1 MANTGKNKQSLCLSV
16 AMIVRNEADVIAQ
29 SIQSVRAIADEI
41 VVLDTGSNDQTVKI
55 AEQFGARVV
64 QCEWSDDF
72 SAARNRLMSE
82 CRGKWILW
90 LDAGE
95 CLVSDS
101 APLLRVCVE
110 QEAEPDKAYLV
121 LVDVPPVAEGGSNE
135 QIAQARLLPNLAEL
149 RFEGRVRETI
159 FPAIERAGLKISSA
173 SAMLRRHARHHDVA
187 RKTRNAQRD
196 LRLIKLE
203 PTAAES
209 VHLLIAKGEAL
220 SNLDRQD
227 EAAAAFRQAIDI
239 AIAKKGSA
247 DMLSADI
254 LSAYYGLLT
263 THDANPS
270 QKQMDICMEALNLF
284 PLDAQLLCALGNYL
298 QAQNHIDLA
307 ARAFASAVEHG
318 QINIQVWHLAEIIEI
333 ATACWAITI
342 QLQGNNDRAVSVLQE
357 AIARHTGSQRL
368 RRRLIEL
375 HVNNGNA
382 EQALPLVDDL
392 PMDDESKT
400 ALASAIR
407 GASQAALGQ
416 WLAALGHLQSAYVA
430 GCQEPLCLRWLAVT
444 LLANGQTD
452 EAEPILRQWQTIE
465 PESPEPVQY
474 LDAIGRQNILPQP
487 TTEICIETAS
497 EQFDLP
503 NVPEAGGHTDSRWHR
518 VDPAEEVL
526 HTDFPQMPII
536 EQTSTVDEANS

>member
-55 AEQFGARVV
+55 AEQLGARVV
-64 QCEWSDDF
+64 QFEWSDDF
-72 SAARNRLMSE
+72 SVARNRLMSE
-82 CRGKWILW
+82 CRGKWVLW

-95 CLVSDS
+95 CLVSES
-101 APLLRVCVE
+101 APLLRVCVDR
-110 QEAEPDKAYLV
+110 EAEPDKAYLV

-135 QIAQARLLPNLAEL
+135 QIAQARLLPNRSEL

-159 FPAIERAGLKISSA
+159 FPAIERAGLEISTA
-173 SAMLRRHARHHDVA
+173 PAMLRRHARHHDVA

-196 LRLIKLE
+196 LRLIELE
-203 PTAAES
+203 SRAAES

-239 AIAKKGSA
+239 AIADTKRGSA
-247 DMLSADI
+247 DL

-263 THDANPS
+263 THDADPS
-270 QKQMDICMEALNLF
+270 QKQIDICMEALNVF

-333 ATACWAITI
+333 ATACWAITL

-357 AIARHTGSQRL
+357 AIARHTGSERL

-375 HVNNGNA
+375 YVNSGNA
-382 EQALPLVDDL
+382 EQALPLVADL

-465 PESPEPVQY
+465 PESPEPIQY
-474 LDAIGRQNILPQP
+474 LNAIGCQNILPQP
-487 TTEICIETAS
+487 STEICIETAAG
-497 EQFDLP
+497 QFDLP
-503 NVPEAGGHTDSRWHR
+503 NVQEAGGHKDSRWHR
-518 VDPAEEVL
+518 VDPAATVL

-536 EQTSTVDEANS
+536 EQTSTVDEADN